1 LEKKVETIESTLVNE
16 GNVSFNTTSHV

>member
-1 LEKKVETIESTLVNE
+1 LKKKVETIESTLVNE